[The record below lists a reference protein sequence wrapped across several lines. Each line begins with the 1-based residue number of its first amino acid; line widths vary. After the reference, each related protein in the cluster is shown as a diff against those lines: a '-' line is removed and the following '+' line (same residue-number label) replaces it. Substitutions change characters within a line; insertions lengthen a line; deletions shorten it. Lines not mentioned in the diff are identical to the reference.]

1 LLDTFL
7 RIQEFGV
14 CIVFDDFS
22 NGYASLSYLKKFPL
36 DGLKIDRSFVLG
48 LLANPDDA
56 AIVSST
62 VGLSK
67 QLGLFDFTPDAAVP
81 AEIVDY
87 QVDGLT
93 VSAGTI
99 EGVQFDLC
107 IANSTPQNRDFS
119 LLDHRHG
126 DDRSGLC
133 LECVCG

>member
-1 LLDTFL
+1 
-7 RIQEFGV
+7 
-14 CIVFDDFS
+14 VFDDFS

-48 LLANPDDA
+48 HNRDDA

-119 LLDHRHG
+119 LLDRRHG